1 MKSSKKV
8 LAFALA
14 AAMVVTAVPAT
25 NAQAASTAKLSAKK
39 ATVYSAGYKTVTVT
53 TPKSWKS
60 VKVTATS
67 NKKSVATV
75 KKTAAKKIKVTGV
88 KPGTAKVTVKVT
100 YKTSTKK
107 SAKTKT
113 KKLTYTMKVAKV
125 GVALSGESVV
135 AVGSTTKLTNT
146 KKNSS
151 RAKITYTSSDDSIAT
166 VAADGTVTGVKAGK
180 ATITAKI
187 TVGKDSAET
196 TKDVEVKNHVLSTVA
211 QNKLT
216 ELKATVAGDTKN
228 LKTTDF
234 TVKSEATNVVYP
246 VSKVTVDSK
255 DASQVTLTLFSEL
268 KDAAT
273 YDVTLDGIT
282 KTFVASDGKV
292 ASIAL
297 DKATIPY
304 ATETEIKLVSKDAN
318 GVVVK
323 ELKYGNP
330 DASYDF
336 TINTNGNGYTNGS
349 KLYLNKVGDTATA
362 EITYKTGK
370 YDQNGKPE
378 GNIGPNKVTI
388 TAADQSAINDF
399 KVRIDGANKKFDKA
413 KDTNK
418 IAAGETGKYA
428 YFMIKDATGTE
439 VSKYDYTVES
449 SDKTVLMLASNTISN
464 KSVRLTPVKQG
475 TAYILFKDKDGKIVN
490 SVAIDVT
497 AGREAATLELDKYSV
512 DASTSNTVAAK
523 TVSVKVKDQYGD
535 EVAASNYSNV
545 HVSYLSGPVKNE
557 SAVAF
562 DASKKAVVVT
572 GSAFDASKTGAYVYK
587 VAYTKDNKEIVAKTL
602 TVNVQKPGSAVDS
615 YRLDLDK
622 SSVDVKVDNDN
633 KDNKIIT
640 AQLMGRSNGVD
651 LNAVQSVTY
660 TVKKSDGTVVFGKDN
675 GKVITG
681 AAFGVDNNYGDAN
694 ITGSNLNI
702 KLVDVTNGTA
712 TKNLGAG
719 TYTVTATCKDTKN
732 NDVTI
737 TSSFT
742 VTDTQT
748 KASAE
753 VKHNSVE
760 PTEDTVEAALK
771 AALVV
776 TYGDDVYSNAE
787 GAKTLVISKVEGKLN
802 DGTEFK
808 TKDTKVKGH
817 DFNISKLEVTVTV
830 ADGISMNVEVAVPGV
845 ITAK

>member
-1 MKSSKKV
+1 MYVACV
-8 LAFALA
+8 LLVEVILPQTLFINP
-14 AAMVVTAVPAT
+14 VFPTVPR
-25 NAQAASTAKLSAKK
+25 
-39 ATVYSAGYKTVTVT
+39 
-53 TPKSWKS
+53 
-60 VKVTATS
+60 
-67 NKKSVATV
+67 
-75 KKTAAKKIKVTGV
+75 KIPCVF
-88 KPGTAKVTVKVT
+88 PVKVT

-107 SAKTKT
+107 SAKAKT
-113 KKLTYTMKVAKV
+113 KKLTYTLKVAKV
-125 GVALSGESVV
+125 GVALSGDSVV
-135 AVGSTTKLTNT
+135 AIGSTTKLTNT

-151 RAKITYTSSDDSIAT
+151 RAKITYTSSDDTIAK
-166 VAADGTVTGVKAGK
+166 VDAATGVVTGVKAGK

-187 TVGKDSAET
+187 TVGKDSATT

-216 ELKATVAGDTKN
+216 ELTATVTGDTKN
-228 LKTTDF
+228 LKATDF
-234 TVKSEATNVVYP
+234 AIKSEATNVVYP

-255 DASQVTLTLFSEL
+255 DASKVTLTLFSEL

-304 ATETEIKLVSKDAN
+304 ATETEVKLVSKDAN

-323 ELKYGNP
+323 ELKYGET

-418 IAAGETGKYA
+418 IAAGETGKVA

-464 KSVRLTPVKQG
+464 KSVGLTPVKQG

-545 HVSYLSGPVKNE
+545 HVSYLSGPVAEKDLRANT
-557 SAVAF
+557 VAF
-562 DASKKAVVVT
+562 DANKKAVVVT

-602 TVNVQKPGSAVDS
+602 TVNVQKPGSTVDS

-651 LNAVQSVTY
+651 LEAVQNVTY
-660 TVKKSDGTVVFGKDN
+660 TVKKSDGTVVFGNDN
-675 GKVITG
+675 GKVVTG
-681 AAFGVDNNYGDAN
+681 AAFGVDANYGDN
-694 ITGSNLNI
+694 KTTGSNLNI
-702 KLVDVTNGTA
+702 KLVDVSKGVA

-719 TYTVTATCKDTKN
+719 TYTVTATCKDAKK

-748 KASAE
+748 KASAD
-753 VKHNSVE
+753 VKYNSVE

-776 TYGDDVYSNAE
+776 TYGDDVYSNAKDAPE